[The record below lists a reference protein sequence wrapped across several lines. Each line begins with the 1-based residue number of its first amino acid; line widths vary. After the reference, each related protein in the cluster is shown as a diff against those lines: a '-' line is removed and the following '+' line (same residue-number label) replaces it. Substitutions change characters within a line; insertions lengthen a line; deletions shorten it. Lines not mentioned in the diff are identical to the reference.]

1 MEYDETSKKNS
12 VDKENILEKLCES
25 VLSEQTE
32 SEGIEGLGKKLAENV
47 DAAELIKKMDE
58 MIGTRRNDVLMI
70 AYQQGKIFKR
80 FKTDNKFI
88 NAVTKFEITKATI
101 NFKIAIVKF
110 IDDYLKN
117 NFRVIKEVCQEHAS
131 EF

>member
-12 VDKENILEKLCES
+12 VDEENILEKLCES

>member
-58 MIGTRRNDVLMI
+58 MIGTKRNDVLMI

-101 NFKIAIVKF
+101 NF
-110 IDDYLKN
+110 
-117 NFRVIKEVCQEHAS
+117 
-131 EF
+131 